1 MDATF
6 TALPAYAE
14 LFCLSNF
21 SFLHGASQ
29 AEELAQRA
37 AQLGYSGLAIT
48 DECSLAGI
56 VRAHVAAKEANH
68 PYTGCRQRRMSERY
82 PRPGCYS
89 SCLGLSRYRPG
100 FAHLSEQPALMRRCS
115 MSSSDRRCRFPR
127 YHRRQPVLP
136 PTSLPLPL
144 SHAFR
149 PRS

>member
-21 SFLHGASQ
+21 SFLHGASH

-56 VRAHVAAKEANH
+56 VRAHVAAKEANLPFVVGSYFRLVNADGSPSFGLILLPRTERDTETSPNSLRSRAH
-68 PYTGCRQRRMSERY
+68 AARKARTGSHLMTCRGRNRRAATFAACRTV
-82 PRPGCYS
+82 
-89 SCLGLSRYRPG
+89 SRY
-100 FAHLSEQPALMRRCS
+100 
-115 MSSSDRRCRFPR
+115 
-127 YHRRQPVLP
+127 
-136 PTSLPLPL
+136 
-144 SHAFR
+144 
-149 PRS
+149 